1 MKKKTIICTI
11 IVGLI
16 FVAIGVIGIVA
27 SQDKNT
33 TTENT
38 TPTATVA
45 PSEPETMAPTE
56 TLTPTETVEATPT
69 LVPTEA
75 VATATPTPTATSTPT
90 PTVAPTATPI
100 PTESSLYEYEIQ
112 RGENVWYR
120 FTEDTLYVT
129 GTGAIDDWKNYGFS
143 DRDVELKN
151 RLNKVKNIVIGEG
164 IDVIGEFSFAE
175 ADNAE
180 ELHFPST
187 ITSIKKDAFLLC
199 GISVADKKITVTGLD
214 KDRIEIAQGA
224 FTWANID
231 DAELIA
237 APKMTPTPTPFVLV
251 PEDVDPNAPKMTHKV
266 QMGDNVYFEFYDNG
280 ELYVKGSG
288 KTWDM
293 PELFCWAAPGQ
304 RNGKDIPMFDFSFAE
319 SFQKCYVDDTITHI
333 GNMSLSGFV
342 FDDAWCPVNVTVGRD
357 TGFHSRKMHLKTAE
371 GTVTVTAGRTISIS
385 RAINAYKNPTDEYTI
400 TKE

>member
-45 PSEPETMAPTE
+45 PSEPEIMAPTE

-69 LVPTEA
+69 LVPTE
-75 VATATPTPTATSTPT
+75 VPTSTPSPIPSPTELPTSIPTPTPII
-90 PTVAPTATPI
+90 VE
-100 PTESSLYEYEIQ
+100 ESNVIYELK
-112 RGENVWYR
+112 RGENICYQ
-120 FTEDTLYVT
+120 FTNDGTLYVVGSGKLPELDSNLYNKT
-129 GTGAIDDWKNYGFS
+129 PEL
-143 DRDVELKN
+143 RDKLDSVTKIIIE
-151 RLNKVKNIVIGEG
+151 EG
-164 IDVIGEFSFAE
+164 ITEIGRLSFYHTIHT
-175 ADNAE
+175 E
-180 ELHFPST
+180 ELYLPKSLTFIDT
-187 ITSIKKDAFLLC
+187 KAFSMC
-199 GISVADKKITVTGLD
+199 GMFNATGEVIIEGLD
-214 KDRIEIAQGA
+214 KERIEIAPFA
-224 FTWANID
+224 FEDANID
-231 DAELIA
+231 DEELIA

-251 PEDVDPNAPKMTHKV
+251 PEEVDPNAPKMTHKV

-319 SFQKCYVDDTITHI
+319 SFKKCYVDDTITHI